1 VIGRAGSG
9 RRANGGRLEAQVGLE
24 AEAQVGV
31 DVGRVA
37 LAGTRQAITKLNG
50 INLVLKLTEIFA

>member
-1 VIGRAGSG
+1 VTGGGDGWNADDWK
-9 RRANGGRLEAQVGLE
+9 RRSVVWRRRVGL
-24 AEAQVGV
+24 

-37 LAGTRQAITKLNG
+37 LAGRTAAITKLNR